1 MPVIEITVAYYL
13 GIDGGGSKT
22 TCAVGDEVLLL
33 GSAVT
38 GPSNIIRVGE
48 ARARESLHEA
58 IRQACAAAKIDPRQ
72 VHRACVGVAGVASE
86 EVANTIRGLITEIVP
101 AEIEVVGDMQI
112 ALQAALGADSGV
124 VVIAGTGSI
133 AYGRDAQ
140 GRTAR
145 AGGWGFAISDEG
157 SAHWIGRTAVAALL
171 RAADESGDNRVDQR
185 SRFFHEVKS
194 IWKVESL
201 DQLTRTANTNPDFAA
216 LLPAVVTAADAG
228 DEVARKVLSQ
238 AGRELADLAAIVV
251 RSLFPEGI
259 ACGHATIPLA
269 LVGGVFR
276 YALRVRE
283 IFCETLRQ
291 LDPRLEV
298 NRNVVEPVAGALQ
311 IARKLTSR
319 PQSLVE

>member
-1 MPVIEITVAYYL
+1 VAYYL

-22 TCAVGDEVLLL
+22 TCAVGDEVSLL
-33 GSAVT
+33 GSAVA

-48 ARARESLHEA
+48 VRARESLHEA
-58 IRQACAAAKIDPRQ
+58 IRQACAVAKIDPRQ
-72 VHRACVGVAGVASE
+72 LHCACVGVAGVASE
-86 EVANTIRGLITEIVP
+86 EVASAVRKLIAEVIP

-112 ALQAALGADSGV
+112 ALQAALGAELGV

-133 AYGRDAQ
+133 AYGRDAH
-140 GRTAR
+140 GKTAR

-157 SAHWIGRTAVAALL
+157 SAHWIGRAAVVALL
-171 RAADESGDNRVDQR
+171 RAADESGDDRVDQS
-185 SRFFHEVKS
+185 SRLFREVKS

-201 DQLTRTANTNPDFAA
+201 DQLARTANTNPDFAA

-228 DEVARKVLSQ
+228 DELARKGLTQ
-238 AGRELADLAAIVV
+238 AGRELAHLAAIVV

-259 ACGHATIPLA
+259 PRDRATIPLA

-276 YALRVRE
+276 YALMVRE
-283 IFCETLRQ
+283 IFCDTLRK

-319 PQSLVE
+319 REARME

>member
-1 MPVIEITVAYYL
+1 MAYYL

-22 TCAVGDEVLLL
+22 TCAVGDEVSLL
-33 GSAVT
+33 GSAVA

-48 ARARESLHEA
+48 VRARESLHEA
-58 IRQACAAAKIDPRQ
+58 IRQACAVAKIDPRQ
-72 VHRACVGVAGVASE
+72 LHCACVGVAGVASE
-86 EVANTIRGLITEIVP
+86 EVASAVRKLIAEVIP

-112 ALQAALGADSGV
+112 ALQAALGAEPGV

-133 AYGRDAQ
+133 AYGRDAH
-140 GRTAR
+140 GKTAR

-157 SAHWIGRTAVAALL
+157 SAHWIGRAAVVALL
-171 RAADESGDNRVDQR
+171 RAADESGDDRVDQS
-185 SRFFHEVKS
+185 SRLFREVKS

-201 DQLTRTANTNPDFAA
+201 DQLARTANTNPDFAA

-228 DEVARKVLSQ
+228 DELARKGLTQ
-238 AGRELADLAAIVV
+238 AGRELAHLAAIVV

-259 ACGHATIPLA
+259 PRDRATIPLA

-276 YALRVRE
+276 YALMVHE
-283 IFCETLRQ
+283 IFCDTLRK

-319 PQSLVE
+319 REARME